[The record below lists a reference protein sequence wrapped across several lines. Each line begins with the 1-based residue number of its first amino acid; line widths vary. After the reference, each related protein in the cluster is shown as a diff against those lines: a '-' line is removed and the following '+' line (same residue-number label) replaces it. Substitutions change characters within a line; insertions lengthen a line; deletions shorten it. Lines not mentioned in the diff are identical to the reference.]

1 MSEPVRIRRALLS
14 VWDKAGLAELGGA
27 LAGHGVELV
36 ASGGTAGALEEAGLD
51 VLRVEDVIESPE
63 ILGGRVKTL
72 HPSIHGAILARRD
85 RSDDMHELAERGIEP
100 IDLVVVNLYPFADAE
115 ALGADTR
122 EARTELIDIG
132 GVALIRAAAKNRR
145 WVTVVTDPADYE
157 AVVEELSATGGA
169 VGAETRDRL
178 AARAMRATAGY
189 DASIAGWM
197 GQAEA
202 GWPERWTI
210 SAERVAELRYGENP
224 HQAAA
229 LYGDRDPRPDDLTA
243 VDVLQ
248 GKALSYNNYVDV
260 EAARRLTRDLA
271 ILEPDRAHCV
281 VVKHTIPCG
290 AAAADTALEAYE
302 RALAADPVSAFGG
315 VVALDRAVDGDLGE
329 RLTEHFLEVVW
340 APRFDDDARRA
351 LARKKNLRLLE
362 GPVPALDPDAF
373 EIRRVGGGVLIQ
385 APNLQWLPEGDPRS
399 GLIVPTDAKP
409 GEAQWRDL
417 LFAWTVCRSVA
428 SNAIVLARDAATI
441 GVGGG
446 QTNRVGAVELA
457 LKYARELGHDSAGCV
472 LASDGF
478 FPFADSV
485 EAAAGAG
492 VAAIVQPGGSRRDAE
507 VIAAADRAGIPMV
520 LTGTRQF
527 RH

>member
-1 MSEPVRIRRALLS
+1 MSGSVKVRRALIS
-14 VWDKAGLAELGGA
+14 VWDKAGLPELGGA

-36 ASGGTAGALEEAGLD
+36 ASGGTAAALEEAGFD
-51 VLRVEDVIESPE
+51 VQRVDDVIESPE

-85 RSDDMHELAERGIEP
+85 REDDMHELAERGIEP
-100 IDLVVVNLYPFADAE
+100 IDLVVVNLYPFADADE
-115 ALGADTR
+115 LGADTR

-145 WVTVVTDPADYE
+145 WVTVVVDPSDYE
-157 AVVEELSATGGA
+157 PLLEELASREGA
-169 VGAETRDRL
+169 VGAPMRDRL
-178 AARAMRATAGY
+178 ATRAMRTTAGY
-189 DASIAGWM
+189 DAAIARWM
-197 GQAEA
+197 GVGEA
-202 GWPERWTI
+202 GWPERW
-210 SAERVAELRYGENP
+210 ALAGDRVAELRYGENP

-229 LYGDRDPRPDDLTA
+229 LYADRAPRPDDLTA
-243 VDVLQ
+243 VEVLQ

-260 EAARRLTRDLA
+260 EAARRVVRDLA
-271 ILEPDRAHCV
+271 ILEPERAHCAI
-281 VVKHTIPCG
+281 VKHTIPCG
-290 AAAADTALEAYE
+290 AATAATAIEAYE

-315 VVALDRAVDGDLGE
+315 IVALDRPVAAELGE

-340 APRFDDDARRA
+340 APRFDAGAREA
-351 LARKKNLRLLE
+351 LASKANLRVLE
-362 GPVPALDPDAF
+362 GPVPGLDPDAY
-373 EIRRVGGGVLIQ
+373 EIRRVGGGLLVQ
-385 APNLQWLPEGDPRS
+385 APNLEWSPEGDPRES
-399 GLIVPTDAKP
+399 LDVPTEAAPSD
-409 GEAQWRDL
+409 AQWDDL

-428 SNAIVLARDAATI
+428 SNAIVLAKDGRTI

-457 LKYARELGHDSAGCV
+457 VKYARELDHDTRGCV

-478 FPFADSV
+478 FPFADNV
-485 EAAAGAG
+485 EAAAEAG

-507 VIAAADRAGIPMV
+507 VIAAADEAGIPMV
-520 LTGTRQF
+520 LAGTRQF